1 MEKLQMYSQVE
12 TFRPRS
18 SVTFRIASLMHH
30 LSIDHQFNIEL
41 VELLENSTT
50 LQLKTFDIC
59 AE

>member
-1 MEKLQMYSQVE
+1 MYSQVE

-18 SVTFRIASLMHH
+18 SVTFRVASLMHH